1 MIATANDNPQVGIVS
16 PHAKQATALNFF
28 ASTIICWSILVGAF
42 VVDQM
47 LPAQNTGKVIAIL
60 APSATEVEMSVA
72 VSAAQV
78 ETLAPTRYSKAMV
91 VQSWEPGF
99 VGRLKDAGAVTV
111 LGNAR
116 YYQRFGFTR
125 SSAEALETPFSRENT
140 LLYPIRSENAGI
152 MAELVYPAAYSRL

>member
-1 MIATANDNPQVGIVS
+1 
-16 PHAKQATALNFF
+16 
-28 ASTIICWSILVGAF
+28 
-42 VVDQM
+42 M

-111 LGNAR
+111 VAPMGPLGAFQLGNR
-116 YYQRFGFTR
+116 
-125 SSAEALETPFSRENT
+125 
-140 LLYPIRSENAGI
+140 
-152 MAELVYPAAYSRL
+152 AADFD